1 MSTNRHR
8 RRWARPGT
16 RRRAYPGTVVSCS
29 KQIFVCLGVSLPEL
43 SRQRRY
49 LVLAICCLS
58 LFLVGMDATIINV
71 ALPSIGRDFRA
82 PVSGLQWT
90 VDAYMLV
97 VASFLMLSGSVGD
110 RVGRRTVFQ
119 VGLALFTLG
128 SLACSLAPSLG
139 WLVAFRALQAVGG
152 SMLNPVAMA
161 IVTNTFTEPAERAK
175 AIGLWGSVFG
185 LSIALGPVIGG
196 ALVDSAGWRGVF
208 WINIPVGIAAIA
220 LTARYVP
227 ESRAAVKRR
236 LDPLGQVLV
245 IAALVTLSYGIIEGP
260 DLGWSAA
267 PIVGSFAVA
276 AAATAALLAWS
287 RRAAQPLIDLR
298 FFRSLPFS
306 GAALTAI
313 TAMCAFSGF
322 LFLITLYLQEVRGYS
337 ALKAGLFLVPMAL
350 IMACS
355 APLCGRVIAARG
367 TRLPLLIAGAG
378 ITAGGVLLAFLTA
391 ASPAW
396 YVLLCCVVLGAG
408 MGWVNAPVTNNAVA
422 GMPRARAGTASG
434 IASTSRQVGSALGVA
449 VTGSV
454 LAAGLHGPLASG
466 FASATRPAWWIVAAM
481 GVCVLVLALVANGP
495 AGRASASRAAAII
508 ERADQATS
516 DQAVRA
522 A

>member
-1 MSTNRHR
+1 
-8 RRWARPGT
+8 
-16 RRRAYPGTVVSCS
+16 
-29 KQIFVCLGVSLPEL
+29 
-43 SRQRRY
+43 
-49 LVLAICCLS
+49 VLAICCLS
-58 LFLVGMDATIINV
+58 LFLVGMDSTVINV
-71 ALPSIGRDFRA
+71 ALPSIGRDFHA

-90 VDAYMLV
+90 VDAYLLV
-97 VASFLMLSGSVGD
+97 VASLLMLSGSVGD

-119 VGLALFTLG
+119 LGLVLFTLG

-196 ALVDSAGWRGVF
+196 TLVDSTGWRGVF

-236 LDPLGQVLV
+236 LDPFGQVLV
-245 IAALVTLSYGIIEGP
+245 IAALGALSYGIIEGP
-260 DLGWSAA
+260 DLGWAAA
-267 PIVGSFAVA
+267 PIVACFAVA
-276 AAATAALLAWS
+276 VAATAALLAWS
-287 RRAAQPLIDLR
+287 RRTAQPLLDLR

-306 GAALTAI
+306 GAALTAV
-313 TAMCAFSGF
+313 TGMCAFAGF

-337 ALKAGLFLVPMAL
+337 ALASGLFLVPMAL
-350 IMACS
+350 VMACS

-367 TRLPLLIAGAG
+367 TRIPLLIAGTG
-378 ITAGGVLLAFLTA
+378 ITAGGVLLTFLTA
-391 ASPAW
+391 ASADW

-434 IASTSRQVGSALGVA
+434 IASTSRQVGSSLGVA

-454 LAAGLHGPLASG
+454 LAAGLHGGPLASG

-481 GVCVLVLALVANGP
+481 GACVLALTVATTGRT
-495 AGRASASRAAAII
+495 GRASATRAAAII
-508 ERADQATS
+508 ERADQVAP
-516 DQAVRA
+516 DHAARA